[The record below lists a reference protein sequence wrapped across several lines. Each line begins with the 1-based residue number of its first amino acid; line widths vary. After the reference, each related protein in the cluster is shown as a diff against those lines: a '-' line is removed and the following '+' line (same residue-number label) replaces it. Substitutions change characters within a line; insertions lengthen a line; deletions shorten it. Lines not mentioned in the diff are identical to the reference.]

1 MALLVRLMDSAVQ
14 FALDS
19 YSGRIIMGKRR
30 GTYPKSSRNDGNAT
44 FNFGKHSVVGFHNNC
59 VYDLEDEDLDR
70 AFQHDDEG

>member
-1 MALLVRLMDSAVQ
+1 
-14 FALDS
+14 
-19 YSGRIIMGKRR
+19 MGKRR